1 MPRKGRRGRDLCL
14 AAAQIFRHNNH
25 MAGKER
31 ILAVWASI
39 VLATASAVPA
49 RAVDAPYDA
58 DLMRLAELL
67 GSLHYLRNLCGE
79 KGTTWREQMEQ
90 LITTENPDAD
100 RRARLTASF
109 NRGYRSFD
117 SVYTTCTPSAVEAI
131 ERYML
136 EGETLTKQIVAK
148 YGN

>member
-1 MPRKGRRGRDLCL
+1 MPGKGRNGRELCL
-14 AAAQIFRHNNH
+14 AAAQIFRHNSR
-25 MAGKER
+25 MAGKGR

-39 VLATASAVPA
+39 VLATASAGPA
-49 RAVDAPYDA
+49 RAVEAPYDA

-90 LITTENPDAD
+90 LIATENPDAD

-117 SVYTTCTPSAVEAI
+117 SVYTTCTASAVEAI